1 MSQQLREQQIP
12 RLASAIVRPRVEKSL
27 EQVFQHKL
35 MLVCAPAG
43 FGKTTAVAQL
53 ARSTPHTVLWH
64 SIDEQERDFPILYQ
78 QFAASLQEVFPRLD
92 INLAPPSYEPGEL
105 AVSLTGQLRKTPEDK
120 LLLILDDVHNISG
133 SSICESWLQSFVSLL
148 PSKCH
153 LILISRTPPAISL
166 TEMIARREVVAI
178 GEEDLRFTYNEI
190 EDLSVHIRGTRV
202 ETNEAEELANRLQG
216 WPAGIILALRP
227 LPTAVEQLLP
237 SGSVTPEALFDAL
250 AVSMLDAQPRG
261 LREFLLAS
269 STLARMTPE
278 LTANV
283 LGLQNG
289 AAWLG
294 EALEQNLFLSRVPGG
309 LAYHKLF
316 RAFLQRQFRRLNEG
330 AFVDL
335 HVKAAQYFVNQGEL
349 AQAFDHYMTAGAADC
364 ASTAIDS
371 VLHLYFAQSRAE
383 TLLQWNTELEQAG
396 VANAKLLY
404 YAAIIHIDRLNYEV
418 ANVELDRAEIL
429 FQIEGNEER
438 VAEIQLQRA
447 RMNLINGYY
456 LAAIAGA
463 EKLLH
468 RTQDSSNL
476 HGRALRVIGF
486 AYLRLGNSDV
496 AVKYLEDAL
505 PLSRENGDKLA
516 LSSLLQDLQNV
527 YLRLGRLSDASACL
541 QEVVAL
547 RRSLGISS
555 LLARALNDL
564 GYHYH
569 QHGDYAQAYATL
581 QEGLGVVARIRNKRI
596 ESYLLWS
603 LADLQRDR
611 GSFDEAWQLYSRALE
626 FTGNRDPNL
635 RCNVLI
641 NASILRR
648 WQSAWIEA
656 SSLAEE
662 AVALAE
668 AHSLGIETLL
678 GQAHYWVVQGLQGDA
693 HAAAEQLASLG
704 QALQQKH
711 AVSEAAQV
719 LALSAQVSLTQDNL
733 ARARYYLDGAAE
745 LVNLGASAQPVTAE
759 LTYTPTLQSFVLA
772 NSTSYATLVSRF
784 KHLQKNRVGS
794 AVVTRLEDRLSNDF
808 TYSLR
813 ILTLGKEK
821 IERDGVPIL
830 PGEWRATAAREL
842 FFYLLFMG
850 AKRREEISLDFWP
863 DTDPQKVRS
872 NFHTTLYRV
881 RQALGDNII
890 VFKDEQYMIHPDLDI
905 WCDAHEFE
913 KLVERA
919 QNLSIRDAR
928 TEDLYRRA
936 VDLYQGELLPLL
948 DQEWL
953 TPYRENFGELY
964 LEALIGLARC
974 GQARRDFRQ
983 AIKLFRQALKVDRYR
998 EDVHRSIMTC
1008 YAEQGEKHKIYAH
1021 LQELKK
1027 ILWNDLKTEPTKE
1040 TVHLARTLLG

>member
-12 RLASAIVRPRVEKSL
+12 RLASAIERPRVEHSL
-27 EQVFQHKL
+27 EQVFDHRL
-35 MLVCAPAG
+35 LLVCAPAG

-53 ARSTPHTVLWH
+53 ARSTPHTVIWH
-64 SIDEQERDFPILYQ
+64 TVDEQERDFPILYQ
-78 QFAASLQEVFPRLD
+78 QFTAALQNVFPRLTID
-92 INLAPPSYEPGEL
+92 ANPPSYEPGEL
-105 AVSLTGQLRKTPEDK
+105 AVSLTNLLRKTPEDK
-120 LLLILDDVHNISG
+120 LLIILDDVQNISG
-133 SSICESWLQSFVSLL
+133 SSICEAWLQSFVSLL

-153 LILISRTPPAISL
+153 LILISRTPPALSL
-166 TEMIARREVVAI
+166 TEMIARREVVAMS
-178 GEEDLRFTYNEI
+178 EEELRFTNSEI
-190 EDLSVHIRGTRV
+190 EELALHMRGARV
-202 ETNEAEELANRLQG
+202 GASEAEELTNRLQG

-237 SGSVTPEALFDAL
+237 TGSVTPEALFDAL
-250 AVSMLDAQPRG
+250 ASSMLDAQPRG

-294 EALEQNLFLSRVPGG
+294 EALEQNMFLSRVPGG

-316 RAFLQRQFRRLNEG
+316 RAFLQRQLRRINET

-335 HVKAAQYFVNQGEL
+335 HLKAARYFVDQGEL
-349 AQAFDHYMTAGAADC
+349 VQAFEHFMIGGAADK
-364 ASTAIDS
+364 ASAAIDG

-383 TLLQWNTELEQAG
+383 TLLQWNTELQNAG
-396 VANAKLLY
+396 INNAKLLY
-404 YAAIIHIDRLNYEV
+404 YAAIIHIDRLNYE
-418 ANVELDRAEIL
+418 AATPELDQAEAL
-429 FQIEGNEER
+429 FQQEGNGER

-468 RTQDSSNL
+468 RTEDATNL

-486 AYLRLGNSDV
+486 AYLRLGNSDI
-496 AVKYLEDAL
+496 AVKYLEEAL
-505 PLSRENGDKLA
+505 PLSRDNGDKLA
-516 LSSLLQDLQNV
+516 LSSLLQDLQIV
-527 YLRLGRLSDASACL
+527 YLRLGRLSEASACL

-547 RRSLGISS
+547 RRALGISS

-569 QHGDYAQAYATL
+569 QHGDYTQAYATI
-581 QEGLGVVARIRNKRI
+581 QEGLSVVARIRNKRI

-648 WQSAWIEA
+648 WQNAWIEA
-656 SSLAEE
+656 ASLAEE

-668 AHSLGIETLL
+668 THSLGIETLV
-678 GQAHYWVVQGLQGDA
+678 GQAHFWAVQGLQGDA
-693 HAAAEQLASLG
+693 SNAFEQLVRLG
-704 QALQQKH
+704 QALSQKH

-719 LALSAQVSLTQDNL
+719 LALCAEVSLAQDNQ
-733 ARARYYLDGAAE
+733 ARARHYLDSAAE
-745 LVNLGASAQPVTAE
+745 LINLGASAQPVIAE
-759 LTYTPTLQSFVLA
+759 LTYTPKLQGFALA
-772 NSTSYATLVSRF
+772 NSGSYPHLIARL
-784 KHLQKNRVGS
+784 KHLQKSRVGT
-794 AVVTRLEDRLSNDF
+794 AVVTRLEDRLANDY

-890 VFKDEQYMIHPDLDI
+890 VFKDDQYMIHPDLDI

-919 QNLSIRDAR
+919 QDLSVRDAR

-953 TPYRENFGELY
+953 TPYRENLGELY

-983 AIKLFRQALKVDRYR
+983 ALKLFKQALKVDRYR
-998 EDVHRSIMTC
+998 EDVHRSIIMC

-1021 LQELKK
+1021 IQELKK
-1027 ILWNDLKTEPTKE
+1027 ILWTDLRTEPSKDTI
-1040 TVHLARTLLG
+1040 HLARTLLS